1 MDDNKRV
8 LQLYRIYDPY
18 VSIKIVRDENGKPT
32 AVPVFSEDAT
42 QEVIDAFY
50 EAQEIMS
57 SPDYEPIR

>member
-18 VSIKIVRDENGKPT
+18 VSIKIVRDENGELT
-32 AVPVFSEDAT
+32 AVPIFSEDAT

-57 SPDYEPIR
+57 SPYYEPIR